1 MKTAVLIGLSRHRI
15 GVDGAG
21 VTTLVAFH
29 GCPLNCKYCLNPQA
43 LSPKGVWKRY
53 TPDELFRVVS
63 KDDLYFRA
71 TGGGITFGGGEP
83 LLSCKEILHFHKLC
97 LDNGKHW
104 TVNIETSLNVLE
116 TFVEVVE
123 KLVNNWIVDI
133 KDMNP
138 ETYKAY
144 TGVDNHLVIQNLQ
157 HLIEKKAKITVRVP
171 IIPNFNT
178 EADVEKSIEALLK
191 MGITDIERFTYTIKE
206 H

>member
-83 LLSCKEILHFHKLC
+83 LLSCKEILHFHKSC
-97 LDNGKHW
+97 IDNGKQW
-104 TVNIETSLNVLE
+104 KINIETSLNVLE

-123 KLVNNWIVDI
+123 NIVNHWIVDI

-178 EADVEKSIEALLK
+178 EADIEKSIETLQK
-191 MGITDIERFTYTIKE
+191 MGITDIEQFTYTIKE

>member
-71 TGGGITFGGGEP
+71 
-83 LLSCKEILHFHKLC
+83 
-97 LDNGKHW
+97 KHW

-123 KLVNNWIVDI
+123 KLVNHWIVDI

>member
-71 TGGGITFGGGEP
+71 AVANLYFLARRFFI
-83 LLSCKEILHFHKLC
+83 SISYA
-97 LDNGKHW
+97 W
-104 TVNIETSLNVLE
+104 TMVNIGRLTLR
-116 TFVEVVE
+116 
-123 KLVNNWIVDI
+123 
-133 KDMNP
+133 
-138 ETYKAY
+138 
-144 TGVDNHLVIQNLQ
+144 HL
-157 HLIEKKAKITVRVP
+157 
-171 IIPNFNT
+171 
-178 EADVEKSIEALLK
+178 
-191 MGITDIERFTYTIKE
+191 
-206 H
+206 

>member
-43 LSPKGVWKRY
+43 LS
-53 TPDELFRVVS
+53 LFRVVS

-104 TVNIETSLNVLE
+104 TVNIETSLNVQG

-123 KLVNNWIVDI
+123 KLVNHWIVDI

-138 ETYKAY
+138 EIYKAY

-157 HLIEKKAKITVRVP
+157 YLIEKKAKITVRVP
-171 IIPNFNT
+171 LIPNFNT
-178 EADVEKSIEALLK
+178 EADVEKSIKALQK
-191 MGITDIERFTYTIKE
+191 MGIIDIERFTYNIKE